1 MFFRRAGIS
10 FTRYQDERQIW
21 RLPADRWAVGLILAL
36 LVAAPFLIDRLY
48 IVSYLL
54 PLIIWSMAAM
64 GLNLLM
70 GGAGQI
76 HLGYGA
82 VIGIGAY
89 ASVHALRAG
98 VPFEIAMLLGGVAAA
113 MVGVVFGAA
122 ALRVKGLYLA
132 MATLAMQYI
141 VDFVIILF
149 PAISGGSQA
158 ALSVPP
164 TRFLG
169 IPIEGDRVPYYV
181 ALAICTGLTLFMLNV
196 RRTSFGRALAAVRE
210 KDYAASIIGVDP
222 FRYKM
227 LAFWVSSFIG
237 GMTGAVLAV
246 CYYRTISPDQFHL
259 DLSIQLVAM
268 VIVGG
273 LGSVL
278 GVFLGAALILFAPIV
293 LNQLIAGA
301 ADTFGWQIPIDLR
314 AHLPL
319 MLYGALIMGFLLLEP
334 LGLAKIYNNMRNY
347 FLVWPFRHARQ

>member
-10 FTRYQDERQIW
+10 HTRYQQERQLWPLPID
-21 RLPADRWAVGLILAL
+21 RLTVLAVLAFLI
-36 LVAAPFLIDRLY
+36 AAPFILDRLY

-54 PLIIWSMAAM
+54 PLIIWSSAAL

-89 ASVHALRAG
+89 TAVHMMRAG
-98 VPFEIAMLLGGVAAA
+98 IPFELAMIGGGLAAGA
-113 MVGVVFGAA
+113 IGIVFGAS
-122 ALRVKGLYLA
+122 ALRIKGLYLA

-141 VDFVIILF
+141 VDFVIVQF

-158 ALSVPP
+158 SLQVPP
-164 TRFLG
+164 VSFLG
-169 IPIEGDRVPYYV
+169 FPIQGDRTPYYV
-181 ALAICTGLTLFMLNV
+181 ALFICAMITLFMLNV
-196 RRTSFGRALAAVRE
+196 RRTSFGRALVAIRE

-222 FRYKM
+222 FRYKL
-227 LAFWVSSFIG
+227 LAFWVSSFVG
-237 GMTGAVLAV
+237 GLMGAVLAT
-246 CYYRTISPDQFHL
+246 CYYRAISPDQFHL
-259 DLSIQLVAM
+259 DLSVQLVAM

-278 GVFLGAALILFAPIV
+278 GVFFGVSLILFAPIL
-293 LNQLIAGA
+293 LNQTIALV
-301 ADTFGWQIPIDLR
+301 ADTTGLTLPMDLR

-319 MLYGALIMGFLLLEP
+319 MLYGGLIMGFLLLEP
-334 LGLAKIYNNMRNY
+334 LGLAKIYSNIRNY
-347 FLVWPFRHARQ
+347 FLVWPFRHSRQ